1 MNIIEKMNLY
11 SSIINKIYQS
21 PDKLNFRWRIVN
33 CILLLL
39 LISIVT
45 LKYTNL
51 GVPYLASTYVKQLIW
66 ISLGFF
72 LVISLQWFRVQ
83 FLHEYAYHFYVILIL
98 LIISTYFMPVI
109 GGSQRWIFIG
119 SLSVQPSE
127 IGKLLLVFTLA
138 RLISDFQ
145 GKITEVSLLS
155 FTLILALVPSI
166 LVFNQP
172 DFGTAIVYAF
182 IAIPML
188 YWGGVSMF
196 YIFYIIAPFISII
209 SAFDL
214 IAFSIWMLI
223 LIIVI
228 YFHQSKIL
236 LSLINFL
243 INISFGVLSPF
254 IWNNFLYNHQRER
267 ILTLFNP
274 MRDPQGAGYQVIQS
288 ITAIGSGGVWGRGL
302 GKGTQTQLRFLPV
315 RDTDFII
322 SVIGEEMGLIGI
334 ILIMIL
340 FFMMLYWI
348 ISYAGTISNK
358 FSSLTLIGFSSILFI
373 HLIVNIGMTVGL
385 LPVTGLPVPFISYGG
400 SFLITCFIMLA
411 LANNIINKHI
421 I

>member
-1 MNIIEKMNLY
+1 MLKEMSLY
-11 SSIINKIYQS
+11 NNIINKIFQS
-21 PDKLNFRWRIVN
+21 PEKLNFRWRIISYVVFL
-33 CILLLL
+33 IF
-39 LISIVT
+39 ISIVT

-51 GVPYLASTYVKQLIW
+51 GVPYMESSYIRQIIW
-66 ISLGFF
+66 ISLGSF
-72 LVISLQWFRVQ
+72 IMICMQWFRTQ
-83 FLHEYAYHFYVILIL
+83 FLHEYAYHFYIILIL
-98 LIISTYFMPVI
+98 FIISTLFMPII
-109 GGSQRWIFIG
+109 GGAQRWVLIG
-119 SLSVQPSE
+119 PMSIQPSE

-138 RLISDFQ
+138 RFISDFQ
-145 GKITEVSLLS
+145 GKITQVALLS
-155 FTLILALVPSI
+155 FTLLIVLIPSL

-196 YIFYIIAPFISII
+196 YIFYIIAPFISVV
-209 SAFDL
+209 SAFNL

-223 LIIVI
+223 LIVVI
-228 YFHQSKIL
+228 YFHQPKIL
-236 LSLINFL
+236 LGLINFL
-243 INISFGVLSPF
+243 LNVSFGVLSPF

-288 ITAIGSGGVWGRGL
+288 ITAIGSGGVLGKGL

-334 ILIMIL
+334 FLIMGS

-348 ISYAGTISNK
+348 ISYAGTISNN
-358 FSSLTLIGFSSILFI
+358 FSSLTLIGFASIIFI

-400 SFLITCFIMLA
+400 SFLITCFLMLA
-411 LANNIINKHI
+411 LTNNIINKHI